1 MVAVH
6 TDAADGGRTLS
17 VSGGAR
23 PGVATGLWLTAAGFI
38 AVELAVS
45 PGYGFHPDELYFLV
59 AGRRPALGYVDQPP
73 LAPLLTRLA
82 TSLFGD
88 SPSAVRLMPALAGG
102 ALVIVAG
109 LTARLLGGRG
119 RAQVLAALAVG
130 CAPVTLAAA
139 HLANTTIYDML
150 AWSAITAL
158 TIAAVLHD
166 RPRLWLAVGAVT
178 GIGLEAKDL
187 PLLLVIALL
196 AGLAVTGRW
205 RALWTPWLPAGAAVA
220 VALWAPNLAW
230 QATHGWPAL
239 TMSRTLSAEH
249 SALGDYVTVLP
260 AQLIYLGLAAV
271 PLAFAGLRRLAHDPA
286 LRFLAVA
293 SGVVL
298 LFVVADIP
306 GRPYY
311 TAGLLPVVFAAGAA
325 TIEARAADRRGLR
338 AWLLAPPAGT
348 ALGAALILPILPIAV
363 IGQLPF
369 LHKLNY
375 DLGATVGWPQLTSQ
389 VAQVY
394 DSLPPA
400 ERVGAS
406 IFTSNYGEAGA
417 ISMYGPRLGLP
428 PPLSG
433 NNNYAL
439 WGPGS
444 APDRTVVA
452 VGAGQQLRPFFHSCV
467 AAATFRSPHGV
478 SNDENG
484 VAIVRCTGPRA
495 PWRAFWSH
503 LRHYG

>member
-59 AGRRPALGYVDQPP
+59 AGRHPALGYVDQPP

-178 GIGLEAKDL
+178 EIGLEAKDL

-205 RALWTPWLPAGAAVA
+205 QALWTPWLPAGAAVA

-260 AQLIYLGLAAV
+260 AQLIYLGVSRRAAGVRRPAAPRTLPRASVPRRRLGGGAAVCGGRHPRAALLHGRAAACRVRGRSGDHRSPRRRPTRLARLAPRAPGRHRAGRGAHPADSAHRGHRAAAV
-271 PLAFAGLRRLAHDPA
+271 PAQAQLRPRRDRRLA
-286 LRFLAVA
+286 
-293 SGVVL
+293 
-298 LFVVADIP
+298 
-306 GRPYY
+306 
-311 TAGLLPVVFAAGAA
+311 
-325 TIEARAADRRGLR
+325 AADQPSRPGVRFPSAGGAGRREH
-338 AWLLAPPAGT
+338 
-348 ALGAALILPILPIAV
+348 
-363 IGQLPF
+363 
-369 LHKLNY
+369 LHK
-375 DLGATVGWPQLTSQ
+375 
-389 VAQVY
+389 
-394 DSLPPA
+394 
-400 ERVGAS
+400 
-406 IFTSNYGEAGA
+406 
-417 ISMYGPRLGLP
+417 
-428 PPLSG
+428 
-433 NNNYAL
+433 
-439 WGPGS
+439 
-444 APDRTVVA
+444 
-452 VGAGQQLRPFFHSCV
+452 QLR
-467 AAATFRSPHGV
+467 
-478 SNDENG
+478 
-484 VAIVRCTGPRA
+484 
-495 PWRAFWSH
+495 
-503 LRHYG
+503 